1 VKIIQI
7 LPELNEGGVERGTL
21 ESSREYIKLG
31 NTSIVI
37 SAGGKLV
44 NEIENDGA
52 KHIQLDVCSKNIFT
66 FYFRMLKLRKILKK
80 LKPDII
86 HVRSRV
92 PAWLTYIA
100 NKTLGFNFVTTIH
113 GLNSINKYSEIM
125 TKGDRVIAVGEV
137 VKEHVVNGYN
147 IDPNKVT
154 IIQRGVDTNKFSPLS
169 VDNKFI
175 QEFKKEYNLDDKYI
189 VTSVGRITW
198 LKDYETFIK
207 SIALAKD
214 HIPNIT
220 AVIAGGV
227 REDKENYFQSLKDL
241 AIRYNVED
249 RVHFV
254 GSQSE
259 IAEIYY
265 LSDVLVNA
273 SLKMGN
279 VARTIIE
286 AFAMNTPVLATTYEG
301 LNDLVEND
309 KNGYII
315 KTQDEKDLAEK
326 IILTHNKNFTN
337 IRENLNQ
344 EYTLNTMINNTI
356 KIYEE
361 LN

>member
-1 VKIIQI
+1 MKIIQI

-100 NKTLGFNFVTTIH
+100 NKTLVFNFVTTIH

-154 IIQRGVDTNKFSPLS
+154 IIQRGVDTNKFSPLN

-175 QEFKKEYNLDDKYI
+175 QDFKKKYNLDDKYI

>member
-1 VKIIQI
+1 
-7 LPELNEGGVERGTL
+7 
-21 ESSREYIKLG
+21 
-31 NTSIVI
+31 
-37 SAGGKLV
+37 
-44 NEIENDGA
+44 
-52 KHIQLDVCSKNIFT
+52 
-66 FYFRMLKLRKILKK
+66 M
-80 LKPDII
+80 
-86 HVRSRV
+86 
-92 PAWLTYIA
+92 
-100 NKTLGFNFVTTIH
+100 
-113 GLNSINKYSEIM
+113 
-125 TKGDRVIAVGEV
+125 
-137 VKEHVVNGYN
+137 
-147 IDPNKVT
+147 
-154 IIQRGVDTNKFSPLS
+154 
-169 VDNKFI
+169 
-175 QEFKKEYNLDDKYI
+175 
-189 VTSVGRITW
+189 
-198 LKDYETFIK
+198 
-207 SIALAKD
+207 
-214 HIPNIT
+214 
-220 AVIAGGV
+220 
-227 REDKENYFQSLKDL
+227 
-241 AIRYNVED
+241 ED